1 MSQSMNLDRFNLAHY
16 TWLRKVFGLSNIM
29 IETTETAE
37 SIISTIGKPVG
48 VMGGLIL
55 TVVLLERR
63 TSTNLSRK
71 VFALDHESR

>member
-1 MSQSMNLDRFNLAHY
+1 
-16 TWLRKVFGLSNIM
+16 M